1 MPRERKPFCVN
12 PVAFWP
18 LHSRNS
24 GIHILKSLNA
34 GTSERVIDPL
44 VQDQVLAI
52 FGLDGTVSA

>member
-24 GIHILKSLNA
+24 GIHIRKSLNA

-44 VQDQVLAI
+44 ARDQVLAI

>member
-24 GIHILKSLNA
+24 GIHIRKSLNA
-34 GTSERVIDPL
+34 RTSERVIDPL
-44 VQDQVLAI
+44 VRDQVLTI
-52 FGLDGTVSA
+52 FGLDATVSA